1 MKSKIVAEALEK
13 SSLQN
18 KLSVSVRVRPLG
30 SSGETAASS
39 GKMFMAMK
47 ITANIINPLIYL
59 TFTLIYSI
67 YYYIL
72 SISM

>member
-1 MKSKIVAEALEK
+1 MEK

-18 KLSVSVRVRPLG
+18 KLSVSVRVRPLD

-39 GKMFMAMK
+39 GNMFRAMK
-47 ITANIINPLIYL
+47 IMANIINPLIYL
-59 TFTLIYSI
+59 TFTLIYFL

-72 SISM
+72 HISM

>member
-1 MKSKIVAEALEK
+1 M
-13 SSLQN
+13 
-18 KLSVSVRVRPLG
+18 RPLA
-30 SSGETAASS
+30 SSGENAASS
-39 GKMFMAMK
+39 GRMFRAMK